1 VIIFSGCLYAS
12 TSEYT
17 SDSSTST
24 RDFKFLT
31 INLSFSLS
39 IKKWEVSLPFYHIKS
54 VSQSLSVGVST
65 VCELTMYFSW
75 FDVRNFGN
83 DTTVCGMANLS
94 VVQSRCFF
102 DLLANEVECVHLIV
116 LNEWKVNLLTFRW
129 IRFPVPSVVCVPEGM
144 NDPFRDLLASHVG

>member
-1 VIIFSGCLYAS
+1 MS
-12 TSEYT
+12 T
-17 SDSSTST
+17 
-24 RDFKFLT
+24 
-31 INLSFSLS
+31 I
-39 IKKWEVSLPFYHIKS
+39 
-54 VSQSLSVGVST
+54 
-65 VCELTMYFSW
+65 CELTMYFSW

-83 DTTVCGMANLS
+83 DTTVCGMVNLS
-94 VVQSRCFF
+94 VVQSRCFV